1 MEAENKG
8 EIPKSKLSNLI
19 SQEGNDVGGLQVSVY
34 YSEDN
39 WETLHEINL
48 VIEDKTTVNQLIDA
62 SIDKFKNELFLDN
75 IEKKQFKVM
84 LFKKKT
90 KKPNDEYPICSPE
103 SEVKTFGKKQFCLVE
118 ESKDKENK
126 DQPKEE
132 EKTEKTNE
140 NNNTQDIKKD
150 TKKDKKEDT
159 KKGTNKK
166 DESETGEIFSNND
179 NLALHEINAKKEQN
193 ENDEFQGY
201 KKCGGKCISC
211 SIF

>member
-1 MEAENKG
+1 MMN
-8 EIPKSKLSNLI
+8 IPFVVPNPKLKH
-19 SQEGNDVGGLQVSVY
+19 
-34 YSEDN
+34 SEKN
-39 WETLHEINL
+39 NFVWLRNQKIKK
-48 VIEDKTTVNQLIDA
+48 IKTNQ
-62 SIDKFKNELFLDN
+62 
-75 IEKKQFKVM
+75 
-84 LFKKKT
+84 
-90 KKPNDEYPICSPE
+90 
-103 SEVKTFGKKQFCLVE
+103 
-118 ESKDKENK
+118 
-126 DQPKEE
+126 
-132 EKTEKTNE
+132 KTNE

-150 TKKDKKEDT
+150 TQKDKKEDT